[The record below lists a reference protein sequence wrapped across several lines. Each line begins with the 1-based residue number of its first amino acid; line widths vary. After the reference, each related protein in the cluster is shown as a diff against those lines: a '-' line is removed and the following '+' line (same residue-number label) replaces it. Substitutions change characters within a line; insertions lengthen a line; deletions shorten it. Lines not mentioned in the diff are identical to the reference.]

1 MRRENIFVVSARA
14 NDAVGN
20 TRGTISNYVV
30 CASTEASAHLLFGAK
45 VPGAT
50 ITSTTTLLALEQ
62 TAEKIR
68 AVLTLRDKTW
78 PLLQEPNL

>member
-14 NDAVGN
+14 KDAVGN
-20 TRGTISNYVV
+20 ARGPVKNYVV
-30 CASTEASAHLLFGAK
+30 CASTEASVHLLFGAK
-45 VPGAT
+45 VPNAT

-62 TAEKIR
+62 TAAKVR
-68 AVLTLRDKTW
+68 AVLSLSDKSW